1 VFLRE
6 LLIKFGI
13 LGHGADS
20 YDKYVQSFW
29 SNPSTILYDNTSEES
44 VWHRYTTNKLLRRNT
59 VEVLKIY
66 VQWLSLVLRRP
77 KPVMTLAEMRELT
90 NFKKSHL
97 FIEFP
102 SVRPNV
108 LTIVERRK
116 LFLIYNISSLARF
129 AAPRLCRRGASAPLV
144 PPLVSPCMCMSI
156 GVDIVQYF
164 RKT

>member
-29 SNPSTILYDNTSEES
+29 RNPSAILYDDTSEES
-44 VWHRYTTNKLLRRNT
+44 VWHRYTPNKLLRRNT
-59 VEVLKIY
+59 LEILKIY
-66 VQWLSLVLRRP
+66 VQWVSLVSRRP
-77 KPVMTLAEMRELT
+77 KPVMTLAELKELT

-108 LTIVERRK
+108 WTIVERRK
-116 LFLIYNISSLARF
+116 LFFIYYISSLAHF
-129 AAPRLCRRGASAPLV
+129 AAPRLWLRGASAPLV
-144 PPLVSPCMCMSI
+144 PPLFSPCVCMCI
-156 GVDIVQYF
+156 GVDIAQYF
-164 RKT
+164 RKS